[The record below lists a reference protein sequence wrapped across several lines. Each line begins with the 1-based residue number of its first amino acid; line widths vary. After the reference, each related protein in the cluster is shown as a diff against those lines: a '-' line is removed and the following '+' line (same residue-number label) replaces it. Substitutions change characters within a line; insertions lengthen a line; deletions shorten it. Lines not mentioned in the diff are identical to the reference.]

1 MSGFLIS
8 WVNPSEVRRASGKT
22 LASKNKLCSLRAC
35 LRQQAHN
42 LSLARVWYY
51 RRTLS
56 ERVRYEFLA
65 PAPYRAAKQ
74 VQPQNK
80 L

>member
-1 MSGFLIS
+1 M
-8 WVNPSEVRRASGKT
+8 
-22 LASKNKLCSLRAC
+22 
-35 LRQQAHN
+35 RQQAHN